1 MSPVQ
6 ENVAADKANEKD
18 FELELTRVFGARM
31 ETP

>member
-6 ENVAADKANEKD
+6 ENVAADKAKEKD
-18 FELELTRVFGARM
+18 LELTRVFGARM